1 MGRSNSCDN
10 ASQMKYFRRFSIAGA
25 LLVAAAAG
33 AQTPSPGAKSIGM
46 GGTFVAAG
54 SDATALWG
62 NPAGIAQCTLGC
74 AVLFGGAIATDE
86 NRFANTLRDDF
97 ANADLAHLSASQL
110 TRLENDLRGFQTPG
124 TGTIASGSAGLA
136 YAIQGFGIGI
146 GGTVYT
152 GVYPTIDLIGIG
164 AAIVPSLDSRVTLR
178 GLETRELR
186 MGYSKAFS
194 GLTVGG
200 VVRYIQGRTYFVS
213 DSLQEAAENPATLS
227 RDALRK
233 NEVKT
238 NRIAFDL
245 GALYQPIPKLRLG
258 IVGMNLNEPKF
269 GMFDGSDAV
278 LPRTIRVGAAFAPL
292 SWDGVVISADADLNK
307 QKTLVPGLSSRR
319 IAAGA
324 QIYFL
329 RVGAYRDLEA
339 VDPHWAY
346 TGGFQLSGHFISLG
360 VSAVYATGK
369 RDLGAAAEI
378 KLKL

>member
-1 MGRSNSCDN
+1 
-10 ASQMKYFRRFSIAGA
+10 MKHFRRLPFVWA
-25 LLVAAAAG
+25 LLLAGAAG

-54 SDATALWG
+54 SDAASLWG

-86 NRFANTLRDDF
+86 NRFANTLHDDF
-97 ANADLAHLSASQL
+97 ANADLTHLSAGQL
-110 TRLENDLRGFQTPG
+110 TRLEDELTSFQTPG
-124 TGTIASGSAGLA
+124 TGTIGSGSAGLA

-152 GVYPTIDLIGIG
+152 GVYPTIDLIGIAG
-164 AAIVPSLDSRVTLR
+164 SMVPSLDSRVTLR

-186 MGYSKAFS
+186 TGYSKSFS
-194 GLTVGG
+194 GITVGG
-200 VVRYIQGRTYFVS
+200 DLRYIQGRTYSVS
-213 DSLQEAAENPATLS
+213 ETLTQAAESPVNLS
-227 RDALRK
+227 RDALKK

-238 NRIAFDL
+238 SRVAFDL
-245 GALYQPIPKLRLG
+245 GALYQPVPKLRLG
-258 IVGMNLNEPKF
+258 IVGLNLNEPKF
-269 GMFDGSDAV
+269 ATFDGPDAV

-307 QKTLVPGLSSRR
+307 QKTLIPGLSSRR

-339 VDPHWAY
+339 VDTHWAY
-346 TGGFQLSGHFISLG
+346 TGGFQLSGHFLSLG
-360 VSAVYATGK
+360 VAGVYSTGK
-369 RDLGAAAEI
+369 RDLGASAEVKI
-378 KLKL
+378 KL